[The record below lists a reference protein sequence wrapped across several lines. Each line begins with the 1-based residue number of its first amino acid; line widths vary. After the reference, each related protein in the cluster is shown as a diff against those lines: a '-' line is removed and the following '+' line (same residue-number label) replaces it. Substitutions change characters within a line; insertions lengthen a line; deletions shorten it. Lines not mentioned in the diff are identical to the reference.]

1 MDRRIR
7 LTKKD
12 RKGNIV
18 ALCNPGQPWSP
29 RRTADVIRDIQTNK
43 VSYYVRESERPKYVR
58 VVSGALVSTA
68 ETSDLNNLHNLPS
81 A

>member
-68 ETSDLNNLHNLPS
+68 ETGDLNNLHNLPS